1 MVRLE
6 YLNLTVDVDTDTDDT
21 NINSEINY
29 SMVIIL
35 EIISILP
42 GAKLWK

>member
-21 NINSEINY
+21 YINSEINH

-35 EIISILP
+35 DIISILP
-42 GAKLWK
+42 GAKL